1 MHPQTA
7 AYLAELPEVKT
18 SRLPEGALF
27 WAEGAIYE
35 VSEVDARGY
44 QKARL
49 WRHAEHREVALVP
62 GSLLSRHLPV
72 IERGRV
78 LPVYRS
84 QHDLLED
91 GNCSCF
97 VFPSETLALDAA
109 YLDSILIQRRG
120 PYVRQQEA
128 LPAFALTDGI
138 HLFRLSTSVSQ
149 RGAARL
155 ISQVCSTEAP
165 GSARAPTPKGR
176 ASGACCQAG
185 PNRPARWIPR
195 SSLYHRSHSTPPS
208 RPTTSLADQDSL
220 QRTQQRP
227 D

>member
-138 HLFRLSTSVSQ
+138 HLFRLYYF
-149 RGAARL
+149 R
-155 ISQVCSTEAP
+155 E
-165 GSARAPTPKGR
+165 SARG
-176 ASGACCQAG
+176 
-185 PNRPARWIPR
+185 RPADL
-195 SSLYHRSHSTPPS
+195 SSLLDRSAGFRPRAHTEGPGFWRLLPS
-208 RPTTSLADQDSL
+208 WTEQTRQMDT
-220 QRTQQRP
+220 TQQSLPPIALDTTEPP
-227 D
+227 DNFSR